1 MRRNYSIFVLVA
13 AGTVLGLMGTDLV
26 LPAIPILP
34 ESLGGTAPDAQLV
47 LAAYVAGTCLGVVG
61 CGAISERW
69 PAKRLLLASLVGMAV
84 TSYLC
89 TLATSLPLL
98 TAMRGAQGFV
108 SAAPAVLAPAIV
120 KALFDEQGATRAL
133 GFVGSVESL
142 APALAPIA
150 GALLLGFGGWQ
161 LSFELLAILAAALAV
176 AVARVGAFPNV
187 ATRRDGG
194 YIRLLRDTTFL
205 RYAVSQALV
214 LGGLL
219 TFVFGAPAVFVRVMD
234 GSIADFIILQ
244 MSAIATFI
252 VAANLS
258 GRLVDRLGAER
269 IIFFGTALAASASTA
284 QFLYALS
291 GGASILL
298 ISVLAIPMSTGL
310 GLRGPPGFFR
320 AIVAARGDDA
330 RGGALVIVGILGSA
344 SAGTA
349 LVSPWI
355 ELGMT
360 PLASV
365 TLAFHAGALAVL
377 LFYPKLL
384 ESPEE
389 QVPTGYG
396 QDGAI
401 G

>member
-1 MRRNYSIFVLVA
+1 MRRNYSIFMLVA

-26 LPAIPILP
+26 LPAIPVLP
-34 ESLGGTAPDAQLV
+34 ERLGGTASEAQLV
-47 LAAYVAGTCLGVVG
+47 LAAYVAGTCLGLIG

-69 PAKRLLLASLVGMAV
+69 PAKRLLVASLASMAV
-84 TSYLC
+84 TSFLC
-89 TLATSLPLL
+89 TLATSLPML
-98 TAMRGAQGFV
+98 TALRAAQGFV
-108 SAAPAVLAPAIV
+108 AAAPAVLAPAIV
-120 KALFDEQGATRAL
+120 KSLFDERGATRAL
-133 GFVGSVESL
+133 GLLGSVESL

-161 LSFELLAILAAALAV
+161 LSFDLLAILAAVLAV
-176 AVARVGAFPNV
+176 AVAEVGAFPNV

-234 GSIADFIILQ
+234 GSITDFIILQ

-258 GRLVDRLGAER
+258 GRLAVRYGAER
-269 IIFFGTALAASASTA
+269 IILFGTALAASASTA

-291 GGASILL
+291 GGASILM
-298 ISVLAIPMSTGL
+298 ISMLAIPMSTGL

-330 RGGALVIVGILGSA
+330 RGGALVILGILGSA

-365 TLAFHAGALAVL
+365 TLAFHAGALAA
-377 LFYPKLL
+377 LFFCPKL
-384 ESPEE
+384 PELSGE
-389 QVPTGYG
+389 HILAGYG